1 MAAAAQAVANWF
13 GKGNIVYIN
22 VLNNISIDCDCDA
35 HPHAPEIEDIGIVA
49 SIDPIACDRA
59 AYDLIYKVKKD
70 DKNNPDPL
78 KHRIERQHG
87 IHIVEHGEKIG
98 MGTSNYKLV
107 SLDK

>member
-1 MAAAAQAVANWF
+1 M
-13 GKGNIVYIN
+13 
-22 VLNNISIDCDCDA
+22 LNNISIDCDCDA
-35 HPHAPEIEDIGIVA
+35 HPHAPEIQDIGIVA
-49 SIDPIACDRA
+49 STDPIACDRA

-70 DKNNPDPL
+70 DRNNPDPL
-78 KHRIERQHG
+78 KRRIEKQHG